1 MVDAGC
7 SVEAGDVVI
16 APEVRESH
24 LVYVVRVEG
33 GTDQLTY
40 HTRREATA
48 KAIAYARRLR
58 VNAWYGDR
66 SELGFVPLGCFRGA
80 ANNPKKSPHK

>member
-1 MVDAGC
+1 MGA

-33 GTDQLTY
+33 STDQLTY
-40 HTRREATA
+40 QTRKEATA
-48 KAIAYARRLR
+48 KAIAFARRLS
-58 VNAWYGDR
+58 VNVWYGDHA
-66 SELGFVPLGCFRGA
+66 ELGFVPLGCFRGTA
-80 ANNPKKSPHK
+80 GNPTKSSHR